1 MSQKNVQKNQSLDTV
16 APASDTTAS
25 DATQQSQNTARGM
38 KSSGESHKMSIAL
51 VIGATIGLIGLVI
64 LLYGLFGNPDISRSD
79 GINIDLWWGL
89 TMLVFGL
96 LMSAGNYLIT
106 RRKIAH

>member
-1 MSQKNVQKNQSLDTV
+1 MSQKNVRRTQGSEGPDTM
-16 APASDTTAS
+16 AAATPN
-25 DATQQSQNTARGM
+25 ATQQSQNTARGM
-38 KSSGESHKMSIAL
+38 KASGESHKMSIAL

-79 GINIDLWWGL
+79 GINIDIWWGL
-89 TMLVFGL
+89 AMLVFGL
-96 LMSAGNYLIT
+96 LMSVGNYLIT